1 MLQPLRVRDCYVLHM
16 ILIVHGTNRRGSL
29 SKPLTEFV
37 TRYLKETSGEEI
49 ECLDL
54 AEIPIVA
61 FDSESM
67 YHADRHS
74 SLLTDIQN
82 RFVFPATKMVFISQE
97 YNGSIPGILKLFI
110 DACSVADSK
119 KAFYHKKACLIGVAS
134 GRAGNLRG
142 MEHLTGILMYL
153 NMIVY
158 PNRLPVSRIEHL
170 LDEKSILAD
179 QDTRNALIKLLDQF
193 VRF

>member
-1 MLQPLRVRDCYVLHM
+1 M

-29 SKPLTEFV
+29 SKPLTDFV
-37 TRYLKETSGEEI
+37 TKYLNETSGEEV
-49 ECLDL
+49 ESLDL
-54 AEIPIVA
+54 AEIPIDT
-61 FDSESM
+61 FDSVSM
-67 YHADRHS
+67 YQADRHS
-74 SLLTDIQN
+74 SRLMDIQN
-82 RFVFPATKMVFISQE
+82 RYVFPASKMVFISQE

-119 KAFYHKKACLIGVAS
+119 KAFYHKKALLIGVAS

-170 LDEKSILAD
+170 IDEQSILAD
-179 QDTRNALIKLLDQF
+179 LETRNAITRLLDQF
-193 VRF
+193 IRF